1 MSQNP
6 DSVSNQGE
14 FSGHVRPS
22 EPLMTSGHKPGKQVG
37 DDAAPEFHVKVL
49 PAGSAPAKDTFQPNP
64 EVDGQKVDP
73 SEKKEEK

>member
-1 MSQNP
+1 MALSVVVQLNP
-6 DSVSNQGE
+6 AFLLCHAISPTNGPQ
-14 FSGHVRPS
+14 
-22 EPLMTSGHKPGKQVG
+22 HKPGKQVG

-73 SEKKEEK
+73 SENKEEK